1 MAALRWLKQY
11 SGQTVEELLSLEEE
25 YRLDSLVLAFEQAI
39 EQKVSREGSQETS
52 VERVVR
58 AVEALEREVNNGGYL
73 QFFVNSSVEF
83 APDIVA
89 SLRQINCPKTAEI
102 TQRAIDALG
111 LPKLT
116 VAAICSQ
123 MEAADETRDK
133 ELSKCDDA
141 YYSGL
146 SGECIEESLLL
157 SLSPTAP
164 PLDCSFQLT
173 TDSTMESKPGS

>member
-1 MAALRWLKQY
+1 MAALKWLEQY
-11 SGQTVEELLSLEEE
+11 SGQTVEELLSLEGE
-25 YRLDSLVLAFEQAI
+25 YRIDSLVLAFEQAI
-39 EQKVSREGSQETS
+39 KQKVTRQGTEETS

-73 QFFVNSSVEF
+73 QFFVNPSVEF

-102 TQRAIDALG
+102 TQRAIDALR

-116 VAAICSQ
+116 VAAIRSQ
-123 MEAADETRDK
+123 MEEDDETRNE

-141 YYSGL
+141 YYSGS
-146 SGECIEESLLL
+146 SGECIEESLFAFIKSNRDAIRL
-157 SLSPTAP
+157 
-164 PLDCSFQLT
+164 
-173 TDSTMESKPGS
+173 